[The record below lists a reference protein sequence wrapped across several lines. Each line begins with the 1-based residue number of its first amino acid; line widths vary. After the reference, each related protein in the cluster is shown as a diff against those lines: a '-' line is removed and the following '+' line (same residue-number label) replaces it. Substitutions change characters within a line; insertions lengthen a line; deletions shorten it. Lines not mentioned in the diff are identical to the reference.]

1 MPTETNKFFL
11 KLFSLFSVV
20 RGYNLLVLALAIY
33 FASIFIM
40 AHDIPVK
47 DVLFDLNLHLLVLSS
62 LLAIASGYII
72 NNFYDSEKDLINRP
86 AKTLLD
92 NYVSQNTKLGV
103 YFGLNFLSVIVASYV
118 SFKAVLF
125 FSGYIFL
132 LWIYSHKLKRKVGIA
147 TLMASMLAVL
157 PFFIVFVYY
166 KNLDLVIFVHALY
179 LFLLVSIRELIKD
192 LENLR
197 GDFVQEYKTLPVVYG
212 MRLTKKIISVL
223 CVSLIV
229 PALVLISLFDIGY
242 MTYYFGTS
250 VLFFIFFI
258 LKLWQS
264 RSKKHYVLLHN
275 LLKLVIV
282 IGIFSIV
289 LIDLQQVV
297 DRIF

>member
-1 MPTETNKFFL
+1 MSTETNKFFL

-197 GDFVQEYKTLPVVYG
+197 GDFVQEYQTLPVVYG

-264 RSKKHYVLLHN
+264 RTKKHYVLLHN

>member
-40 AHDIPVK
+40 AHDIAVK
-47 DVLFDLNLHLLVLSS
+47 DVLLDLNLHLLVLSS

-242 MTYYFGTS
+242 MTYYFGSS

>member
-1 MPTETNKFFL
+1 
-11 KLFSLFSVV
+11 
-20 RGYNLLVLALAIY
+20 
-33 FASIFIM
+33 M

-197 GDFVQEYKTLPVVYG
+197 GDFVQEYQTLPVVYG

-264 RSKKHYVLLHN
+264 RTKKHYVLLHN

>member
-1 MPTETNKFFL
+1 MVTENKTISL
-11 KLFSLFSVV
+11 KLFSLFSAV

-33 FASIFIM
+33 FASVFIM
-40 AHDIPVK
+40 AHDLPIK
-47 DVLFDLNLHLLVLSS
+47 TVLLDLNLHLLVCSS

-86 AKTLLD
+86 SKTLLD

-103 YFGLNFLSVIVASYV
+103 YFLLNLLSVIVASYV

-132 LWIYSHKLKRKVGIA
+132 LWIYSHKFKRTTVIS
-147 TLMASMLAVL
+147 TLMASLLAVL

-166 KNLDLVIFVHALY
+166 KNFDQVIFVHALY
-179 LFLLVSIRELIKD
+179 LFLLISIRELIKD

-197 GDFVQEYKTLPVVYG
+197 GDFAQEYQTLPVIYG
-212 MRLTKKIISVL
+212 IKFTKKIISIL
-223 CVSLIV
+223 CVSLLF
-229 PALVLISLFDIGY
+229 PAVILITQFDIGY
-242 MTYYFGTS
+242 MTYYFGAS
-250 VLFFIFFI
+250 VVFFI
-258 LKLWQS
+258 LIILQLW
-264 RSKKHYVLLHN
+264 RSHTKKHYVLLHN

-289 LIDLQQVV
+289 LIDLQEVIK
-297 DRIF
+297 RIF

>member
-1 MPTETNKFFL
+1 MSTETNKFFL

-40 AHDIPVK
+40 AHDISVK
-47 DVLFDLNLHLLVLSS
+47 DILFDLNLHLLVLSS

-197 GDFVQEYKTLPVVYG
+197 GDFVQEYQTLPVVYG

-242 MTYYFGTS
+242 MTYYFATS

-264 RSKKHYVLLHN
+264 RTKKHYVLLHN